1 VQAEDSAG
9 GTVLQGQCRLSESVI
24 WSLQREFYEA
34 QGPAAWKPKG
44 IPFWMTSNR
53 HFARAMA
60 RVVLGFLRDAAAAG
74 TLDPAAPVNVL
85 ELAAGS
91 GQFGFTFVS
100 SLRELQHAV
109 PGLEPFRVRYVMTD
123 LAQSNVAAWGRHPRL
138 RPFVDEGLLD
148 FACFDLEQDGDA
160 RLLESGETLASA
172 NPLVVLANYA
182 FDSTRQDCF
191 RVHGTTLTQDLV
203 TATVVGDGPAD
214 VSDPALLERIRLRFD
229 PRPMPAA
236 YYDDALSNRV
246 LEGYRKGLGDTTF
259 LFPVGAIG
267 CVRRLLGLS
276 AGRMFLLCGDKGAAH
291 EEQLRGRGDPIMTL
305 HGSCFSFIVNL
316 NAIGHYF
323 EEGGGV
329 ALHAAQ
335 AATGFQVS
343 GFLAGFAGTELAE
356 TRHAFTAEIDHF
368 GPVPFFTL
376 VKSLMHDM
384 PAPPLDVLLAVLE
397 LSEWDAEVIYAYC
410 DPLRAHARTADAERR
425 RQVRRA
431 LAAAWD
437 GFYPLHKDLA
447 FELARISVALSEHED
462 ARRYCQ
468 ESLRLFGP
476 THGTLLVLAWC
487 HTLLGDYD
495 EGVRVVEEALALKPD
510 SAPALEL
517 RERLRHAPGRA

>member
-1 VQAEDSAG
+1 MTRVATPEHD
-9 GTVLQGQCRLSESVI
+9 TVLQPRCRLSESVI
-24 WSLQREFYEA
+24 WTLQREFYEA

-74 TLDPAAPVNVL
+74 TLDPEAPVNVL

-91 GQFGFTFVS
+91 GQFGFTFLS
-100 SLRELQHAV
+100 SLRELRQAV
-109 PGLEPFRVRYVMTD
+109 PGLASFRVRYVMTD
-123 LAQSNVAAWGRHPRL
+123 LARSNVAAWRAHPRL
-138 RPFVDEGLLD
+138 RPFVEEGLLD
-148 FACFDLEQDGDA
+148 FACFDLEQDADA

-191 RVHGTTLTQDLV
+191 RVQGRTLAQDLV
-203 TATVVGDGPAD
+203 TATVVGGGAAD
-214 VSDPALLERIRLRFD
+214 VSDPTLLERIRLRFD
-229 PRPMPAA
+229 ALPMPAA
-236 YYDDALSNRV
+236 YYEDALSNRV
-246 LEGYRKGLGDTTF
+246 LEGYRQGLGDTTF

-276 AGRMFLLCGDKGAAH
+276 GGRMFLLCGDKGAAH

-329 ALHAAQ
+329 ALHASQ

-343 GFLAGFAGTELAE
+343 GFLAGFGGADLAE
-356 TRHAFTAEIDHF
+356 TRHAFGAEIDHF

-376 VKSLMHDM
+376 VKSLMRDM
-384 PAPPLDVLLAVLE
+384 PAPSLDVLLAVLE
-397 LSEWDAEVIYAYC
+397 LSEWDAEVVYAYC
-410 DPLRAHARTADAERR
+410 DPLRAHARGGRRAPAAGAARPRGRLGWLLPAAQGPRLRAGAHLRRPLRARGRAAVLRGVAAAVRAEPRHAAGAGLLPHAARRSRRGTARR
-425 RQVRRA
+425 RAGPGPQARFRA
-431 LAAAWD
+431 R
-437 GFYPLHKDLA
+437 
-447 FELARISVALSEHED
+447 AR
-462 ARRYCQ
+462 
-468 ESLRLFGP
+468 
-476 THGTLLVLAWC
+476 
-487 HTLLGDYD
+487 
-495 EGVRVVEEALALKPD
+495 
-510 SAPALEL
+510 PA
-517 RERLRHAPGRA
+517 